1 MKKNDSTIFN
11 FLTISF
17 MQIVFNLN
25 IFNKIDFSTL
35 IFIISSSII
44 SSLIIN
50 ILSRLTK
57 NIIVNK
63 IINLIL
69 SSFFIIIIIGQFV
82 HYKFYDSI
90 FSIYSMISGAK
101 QVMGF
106 FDTIILV
113 IKNNFSTIFIL
124 LIPFILMIIFNKK
137 INFERIDFKKILI
150 FLGIILISFTIPL
163 LIINISKKE
172 DNIYS
177 KYNLYYNVH
186 FPTQSVKEFGLA
198 KTFSLDIYRYITKF
212 EDKIIIKNVFNE
224 ETFDNNK
231 YNMLNIDFD
240 NLIEKESDNTI
251 KEMHEYFK
259 QTIPTLKNKYTGLF
273 EGKNLIFITGES
285 VNINA
290 IDENITPTLYKLT
303 HNGFVFNNFYTPIYY
318 TSTSDGEWT
327 SLVSLLPTE
336 GVWSFTKSINNDMK
350 FALGNMFKSNNYK
363 TFAYHNNS
371 CEFYN
376 RNKTH
381 PNIGFDKFLAC
392 GNGLEKRINC
402 NIWPESD
409 FEMFSKTYTDYY
421 KEKLFVAYYMTVST
435 HLSYTWEGNYIANKN
450 KDLVKNLDLS
460 ETSKG
465 YIATHIELDK
475 ALKYLMEELEK
486 ENILDDTVI
495 VLVADHYPYGLK
507 NNEMYELNKNIKDE
521 KFDIHKNFL
530 AIYNSEIK
538 DPIFIDKYASNID
551 ILPTLYNLFNIKYDS
566 RLLIGKDILADNN
579 DGIVIFNDRSF
590 ITKDGKYNSLN
601 NSFIK
606 YNEVSNDYLE
616 NKINEVYNK
625 YLYSRLILEKDYY
638 KYIK

>member
-231 YNMLNIDFD
+231 YNILNIDFD

>member
-231 YNMLNIDFD
+231 YNILNIDFD

-402 NIWPESD
+402 NVWPESD

-606 YNEVSNDYLE
+606 YNEVSNGYLE

>member
-231 YNMLNIDFD
+231 YNILNIDFD
-240 NLIEKESDNTI
+240 NLIEKESDKTI

-259 QTIPTLKNKYTGLF
+259 QTIPTLKNKYTGIF

-402 NIWPESD
+402 NVWPESD

-495 VLVADHYPYGLK
+495 VLVADHYPYGLR

-606 YNEVSNDYLE
+606 YNEVSNGYLE

>member
-224 ETFDNNK
+224 ETFDNNN
-231 YNMLNIDFD
+231 YNILNIDFD
-240 NLIEKESDNTI
+240 NLIEKESDKTI

-259 QTIPTLKNKYTGLF
+259 QTIPTLKNKYTGIF

-371 CEFYN
+371 YEFYN

-402 NIWPESD
+402 NVWPESD

-606 YNEVSNDYLE
+606 YNEVSNGYLE

>member
-231 YNMLNIDFD
+231 YNILNIDFD

-606 YNEVSNDYLE
+606 YNEVSNGYLE

>member
-17 MQIVFNLN
+17 MQIVFNLS

-44 SSLIIN
+44 SSLTIN

-69 SSFFIIIIIGQFV
+69 TSFFIIIIIGQFV

-231 YNMLNIDFD
+231 YNILNIDFD
-240 NLIEKESDNTI
+240 NLIEKESDKTI

-259 QTIPTLKNKYTGLF
+259 QTIPTLKNKYTGIF

-402 NIWPESD
+402 NVWPESD

-538 DPIFIDKYASNID
+538 DPIIIDKYASNID

>member
-1 MKKNDSTIFN
+1 MKKNDSIIFN

-17 MQIVFNLN
+17 MQIVFNLS

-44 SSLIIN
+44 SSLTIN

-69 SSFFIIIIIGQFV
+69 TSFFIIIIIGQFV

-106 FDTIILV
+106 FDTIMLV

-124 LIPFILMIIFNKK
+124 LLPFILMIIFNKK

-150 FLGIILISFTIPL
+150 FLGVILISFTIPL

-186 FPTQSVKEFGLA
+186 FPTQSVKEFGLI

-212 EDKIIIKNVFNE
+212 EDKIIAKNVFSE
-224 ETFDNNK
+224 ETFDSNK
-231 YNMLNIDFD
+231 YNILNIDFD
-240 NLIEKESDNTI
+240 NLIEEENDKTI

-259 QTIPTLKNKYTGLF
+259 QTIPTLKNKYTGIF

-290 IDENITPTLYKLT
+290 IDENITPNLYKLT

-371 CEFYN
+371 YEFYN

-402 NIWPESD
+402 NVWPESD

-495 VLVADHYPYGLK
+495 VLVADHYPYGLR

-530 AIYNSEIK
+530 AIYNSKIK
-538 DPIFIDKYASNID
+538 DPIIIDKYASNID

>member
-231 YNMLNIDFD
+231 YNILNIDFD
-240 NLIEKESDNTI
+240 NLIEKESDKTI

-402 NIWPESD
+402 NVWPESD

-606 YNEVSNDYLE
+606 YNEVSNGYLE

>member
-150 FLGIILISFTIPL
+150 FLGIILISFTISL

-231 YNMLNIDFD
+231 YNILNIDFD

-402 NIWPESD
+402 NVWPESD

-606 YNEVSNDYLE
+606 YNEVSNGYLE

>member
-150 FLGIILISFTIPL
+150 FLGIILIFFTIPL

-231 YNMLNIDFD
+231 YNILNIDFD

>member
-25 IFNKIDFSTL
+25 IFNKIDFLTL

-163 LIINISKKE
+163 LIINISKKG

-231 YNMLNIDFD
+231 YNILNIDFD

-259 QTIPTLKNKYTGLF
+259 QTIPTLKNKYTGIF

-402 NIWPESD
+402 NVWPESD

-538 DPIFIDKYASNID
+538 DPIIIDKYASNID

>member
-231 YNMLNIDFD
+231 YNILNIDFD
-240 NLIEKESDNTI
+240 NLIEKESDKTI

-402 NIWPESD
+402 NVWPESD

>member
-163 LIINISKKE
+163 LIINISRKE

-231 YNMLNIDFD
+231 YNILNIDFD

-402 NIWPESD
+402 NVWPESD

-606 YNEVSNDYLE
+606 YNEVSNGYLE